1 MQRGDFL
8 RKYFEIFKYSIKT
21 KINFIFDYLMSLC
34 SFSIHV
40 FVFSELWDYILQ
52 GKENVAGYTKTELI
66 WYIIIGEFILYTCN
80 RTYKFIAEQVKSG
93 QIANMLIKPV
103 DFIKYMIA
111 DDLSVIVKGVINAI
125 CGITLGLIFAGPIN
139 MTLVGLIFI
148 GTSIIIAVF
157 MGIYIQ
163 LIIGL
168 LAFYTEENDSFW
180 LIIQKLMLFLVFTP
194 LEFYPSIIQKMFL
207 LLPTTYV
214 TYAPARIFTKF
225 ELSSSAMIL
234 ESQTIALIILIIITR
249 MLYKKG
255 VEKINVNGG

>member
-1 MQRGDFL
+1 MLEGDFL
-8 RKYFEIFKYSIKT
+8 RKYFEIFKYSLRT

-34 SFSIHV
+34 SFAIHV

-66 WYIIIGEFILYTCN
+66 WYIIIGEFVLYSCN

-111 DDLSVIVKGVINAI
+111 DDLSVVVKTLINAI
-125 CGITLGLIFAGPIN
+125 CGVILGIVFAGPIN
-139 MTLVGLIFI
+139 ITLTGAVFI
-148 GTSIIIAVF
+148 ALSIIIAIF

-194 LEFYPSIIQKMFL
+194 LEFYPSIIQKIFM

-214 TYAPARIFTKF
+214 TYAPSRIFTKF
-225 ELSSSAMIL
+225 ELSSSLLIFG
-234 ESQTIALIILIIITR
+234 SQTIAFIVLIIAARL
-249 MLYKKG
+249 LYKRG

>member
-1 MQRGDFL
+1 M

-125 CGITLGLIFAGPIN
+125 CGITLGLNFCRTNQYDTSWIN
-139 MTLVGLIFI
+139 FYWNIYYN
-148 GTSIIIAVF
+148 S
-157 MGIYIQ
+157 GIYGDIYS
-163 LIIGL
+163 INNWSI
-168 LAFYTEENDSFW
+168 SF
-180 LIIQKLMLFLVFTP
+180 
-194 LEFYPSIIQKMFL
+194 
-207 LLPTTYV
+207 
-214 TYAPARIFTKF
+214 
-225 ELSSSAMIL
+225 
-234 ESQTIALIILIIITR
+234 
-249 MLYKKG
+249 LYRRK
-255 VEKINVNGG
+255 